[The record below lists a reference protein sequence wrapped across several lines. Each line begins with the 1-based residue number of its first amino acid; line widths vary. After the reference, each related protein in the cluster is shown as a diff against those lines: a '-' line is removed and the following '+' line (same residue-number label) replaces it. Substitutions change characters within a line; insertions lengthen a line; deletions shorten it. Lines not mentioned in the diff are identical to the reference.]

1 MRLRTRIAVT
11 FVLLLTTVMATA
23 LSIVSIANHDNAAR
37 EVNRQLDVGASV
49 FRRLIETNR
58 RQLTQAA
65 QAVAQDFG
73 FREAIAAHDSDT
85 IISALQNSGSRIGA
99 AMVVLTSL
107 DGRVLAASGSTAKAG
122 NAFLPVTT
130 LLAGTRSADSASSIF
145 VEGGRIFELVMT
157 PVRSPLPIAY
167 VAMGFELDAA
177 AAMELSSVTGLD
189 VTLSIGR
196 GGSESHIVQTS
207 AHSHDPKSET
217 NERKLSLSEIPGAEV
232 TATLSRSLKDARAPF
247 DRLSNVLYAV
257 AVASLLATSLAA
269 VWLARNITR
278 PLHNLTSAVDR
289 IRAGEYDAV
298 LKIER
303 QDELGTLAEGMQMM
317 QSAVDSRDQAIRQL
331 AYRDSLTGL
340 MNRTAFVDALREIL
354 AREPQTAVAVINID
368 RFRRINE
375 CLGYSV
381 GDEVLKEVG
390 QRLSGAPNIV
400 RAVAR
405 LAGDQFAA
413 FACLPPN
420 NSDADWASA
429 LLMRLSEPI
438 QVQKQPIDVTATL
451 GIATSPKD
459 ASDVDELLRCAEL
472 ALSRARRFKHSVDFY
487 ESSLKPATPDQL
499 SLLGELQAA
508 VDQDQLRLAFQP
520 KIDLASSKVAGAEV
534 LLRWQHPTRG
544 LLSPGKFIPFAE
556 QTGFIRRLTR
566 WTLNA
571 AIAQAALWWRSGS
584 PLPLSVN
591 ISADDLADPTLDQRI
606 AAALVQHE
614 LPPAL
619 LTLEV
624 TESGFI
630 DDPEGAL
637 RVLQS
642 LSLLR
647 VRLSIDDFGTGY
659 SSLSYLTRMPVDE
672 IKIDRS
678 FIDGLKT
685 DSDFV
690 AIVRATIEMSHSL
703 GLTIAAEGIE
713 THVAANIL
721 QEMKCDTG
729 QGYLYGRPMLVEE
742 LQRWLV
748 GRDRMPVDKTRRQF
762 DVEGILSLTD
772 DTNILHV
779 ARPGLNRSRGRV
791 KS

>member
-1 MRLRTRIAVT
+1 MRLRTRIAIT
-11 FVLLLTTVMATA
+11 FVLLLAAVMATA
-23 LSIVSIANHDNAAR
+23 LSIVSIANHNNAAR

-73 FREAIAAHDSDT
+73 FREAIAAHDTDT
-85 IISALQNSGSRIGA
+85 IVSALQNSGSRIGA

-107 DGRVLAASGSTAKAG
+107 DGRVIAASGSTAKTG
-122 NAFLPVTT
+122 RAFLPVKT
-130 LLAGTRSADSASSIF
+130 LLADTRNADSASTIF

-157 PVRSPLPIAY
+157 SVRGPLPIAY

-177 AAMELSSVTGLD
+177 AAQELASVTGLD

-196 GGSESHIVQTS
+196 GGRESYIVQTS
-207 AHSHDPKSET
+207 AHAHDPQRET
-217 NERKLSLSEIPGAEV
+217 NERKISLSEIPGAEV
-232 TATLSRSLKDARAPF
+232 TATLSRSLKEARAPF
-247 DRLSNVLYAV
+247 DRLANVLYAV
-257 AVASLLATSLAA
+257 AAASLLATSLAA

-278 PLHNLTSAVDR
+278 PLQNLIAAVDR
-289 IRAGEYDAV
+289 IRAGRYDTV

-303 QDELGTLAEGMQMM
+303 QDELGTLAEGMQLM

-340 MNRTAFVDALREIL
+340 MNRTAFADSLRQIL
-354 AREPQTAVAVINID
+354 ADEPRTTVAVAVINID

-381 GDEVLKEVG
+381 GDEVLREIG
-390 QRLSGAPNIV
+390 HRLTAAPNIV
-400 RAVAR
+400 GAVAR
-405 LAGDQFAA
+405 LAADQFAA
-413 FACLPPN
+413 FACLAPRG
-420 NSDADWASA
+420 SDADWASS

-438 QVQKQPIDVTATL
+438 RVQTRPIDVTATM
-451 GIATSPKD
+451 GIVVSPND
-459 ASDVDELLRCAEL
+459 AADVDELLRCAEL
-472 ALSRARRFKHSVDFY
+472 ALSRARRVKRSVDFY
-487 ESSLKPATPDQL
+487 ESSLKPATSDQL

-520 KIDLASSKVAGAEV
+520 KIDLASSRVAGAEV

-544 LLSPGKFIPFAE
+544 LLSPGTFIPFAE

-571 AIAQAALWWRSGS
+571 AIARAALWWRSGN

-659 SSLSYLTRMPVDE
+659 SSLSYLARMPVDE

-703 GLTIAAEGIE
+703 GLTVAAEGIE

-721 QEMKCDTG
+721 QQMKCDTG
-729 QGYLYGRPMLVEE
+729 QGYLYGRPMLVED
-742 LQRWLV
+742 LQRWLA

-762 DVEGILSLTD
+762 DVEGALSLTD
-772 DTNILHV
+772 DTNILHLI
-779 ARPGLNRSRGRV
+779 RPGGGGI
-791 KS
+791 